1 MTAAELRHDWTQ
13 GEIEALFDLPFNEL
27 MFKAQT
33 VHRQNF
39 DPNKVQLSTLLSIK
53 TGGCPEDCKYCPQ
66 AAQYET
72 GVQVEKLM
80 PVEDVLADAR
90 MAKEAGATRYC
101 MGAAWRTPKD
111 KELDQVIEMIQGVR
125 AMGMETCV
133 TLGMLNAAQATRLKD
148 GGLDYY
154 NHNVDTSEDF
164 YPEIISTRTYDDR
177 LNTLENVR
185 DAGINVCSGGIVGMG
200 ETRAD
205 RAKMLMTLAN
215 LPKHPESVPINML
228 VEVEGTPVFG
238 MSDSTQGIDNFE
250 FIRTI
255 AVARIMMPG
264 SFVRL
269 SAGRETMP
277 EEAQALCFLAGAN
290 SIFYGEK
297 LLTTPNPQNNKD
309 AALFDRLGIMPLEG
323 ADLATLNAAE

>member
-1 MTAAELRHDWTQ
+1 MASALRHDWKTQ
-13 GEIEALFDLPFNEL
+13 EIEALFGLPFGDL
-27 MFKAQT
+27 IYQAQT
-33 VHRQNF
+33 THRENF

-66 AAQYET
+66 AAQYDT
-72 GVQVEKLM
+72 GVDADKLL
-80 PVEDVLADAR
+80 PVAEVLADAKL
-90 MAKEAGATRYC
+90 AKEAGATRYC

-111 KELDQVIEMIQGVR
+111 KDLDQVIDMIQGVR

-133 TLGMLNAAQATRLKD
+133 TLGMVNDAQAKRLKE

-154 NHNVDTSEDF
+154 NHNVDTSAEY

-177 LNTLENVR
+177 LNTLESVR
-185 DAGINVCSGGIVGMG
+185 DAGLNVCSGGIVGMG
-200 ETRAD
+200 ETRTD
-205 RAKMLMTLAN
+205 RARMLMTLAN
-215 LPKHPESVPINML
+215 LPTHPESVPINML

-238 MSDSTQGIDNFE
+238 VTGIDNFE

-255 AVARIMMPG
+255 AVARLMMPH

-277 EEAQALCFLAGAN
+277 EEAQAMCFMAGAN

-297 LLTTPNPQNNKD
+297 LLTTANPQNNKD
-309 AALFDRLGIMPLEG
+309 TELFERLGILPLEG

>member
-1 MTAAELRHDWTQ
+1 MTASAIRHDWTQ
-13 GEIEALFDLPFNEL
+13 QQIEALFDLPFSDL
-27 MFKAQT
+27 MFQAQT
-33 VHRQNF
+33 VHRANF

-66 AAQYET
+66 AAQYDT
-72 GVQVEKLM
+72 GVEAEKLL
-80 PVEDVLADAR
+80 PVAEVLADAKL
-90 MAKEAGATRYC
+90 AKAAGATRFC
-101 MGAAWRTPKD
+101 MGAAWRSPKD
-111 KELDQVIEMIQGVR
+111 KDLDQVIDMIQGVR

-133 TLGMLNAAQATRLKD
+133 TLGMLDGDQAQRLKA

-154 NHNVDTSEDF
+154 NHNVDTSAE
-164 YPEIISTRTYDDR
+164 YYTEIISTRTYQDR
-177 LNTLENVR
+177 LDTLSNVR

-200 ETRAD
+200 ESRVD
-205 RAKMLMTLAN
+205 RANMLATLAN
-215 LPKHPESVPINML
+215 LPQHPESVPINML

-238 MSDSTQGIDNFE
+238 VHDTNKGIDNFE

-255 AVARIMMPG
+255 AVARIMMPH

-277 EEAQALCFLAGAN
+277 EEAQAMCFMAGAN

-297 LLTTPNPQNNKD
+297 LLTTPNPRSNKD
-309 AALFDRLGIMPLEG
+309 TELFDRLGILPLEV